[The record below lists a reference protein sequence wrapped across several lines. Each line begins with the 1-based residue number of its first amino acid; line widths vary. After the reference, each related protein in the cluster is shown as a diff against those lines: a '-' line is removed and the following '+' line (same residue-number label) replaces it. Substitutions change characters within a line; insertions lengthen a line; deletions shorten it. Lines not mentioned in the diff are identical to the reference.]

1 MTHGDF
7 LIDTSAL
14 VRMLRDPVLRARWE
28 PAVSAGIIAI
38 CPLTELEFLYSA
50 RSAADRRWLV
60 DQLELAYPPVP
71 MPDRGYQRA
80 AEVQAELTDL
90 GSHRSAGAV
99 DLLIAATAE
108 LHDLT
113 LLHYDHDFEQISR
126 VTGQPMK
133 WVAPAGSVK

>member
-14 VRMLRDPVLRARWE
+14 VRLLRDPVLRVRWE
-28 PAVSAGIIAI
+28 PAISAGIVAI

-50 RSAADRRWLV
+50 RSAADRRWLL

-71 MPDRGYQRA
+71 MPDHSYRRA
-80 AEVQAELTDL
+80 AEVQAELNDL